1 MSTKTISKRVALA
14 TVVALGAGVLSLVS
28 VSSASAIDTMNKVTA
43 SSTNKTTLVAG
54 TLYMATAAS
63 TTGTASASIESTIAP
78 TTTYPSSLGL
88 LNVSDA
94 VGNDTPIAGTTQ
106 TAVLLANGKLNVYEK
121 IATSGSIDSIV
132 VSGATLTIPTTA
144 TAIVVN
150 NTATVAQETAAANNT
165 YWGVTITPNAGVS
178 SFTVSL
184 YTGNTSSGISNATTG
199 TLSGFI
205 TVSIGVAATT
215 GTVSATKSAVLYESG
230 TAGSPATWAI
240 STSSVTGSKND
251 SNVSTTGTSS
261 YGNLQAALVTLKDAY
276 GVNLQSGYVTA
287 TATNGAAIGWTS
299 GSTAGTTQTS
309 TATVGT
315 GYFAIDATAVS
326 NGYVHMLV
334 SNPTTAPLT
343 TTVTVSVNGVVIGTK
358 AFTFTG
364 KVAKVTLSSPSNGY
378 LSSSANA
385 VYAYFYDAAG
395 NAVSP
400 GNSTS
405 IGYSSYPLQLT
416 QNANTAGVGVGLGA
430 YSSWTSAAPTVNFK
444 CGASSSTGNL
454 AVDYTNP
461 DGTIVTSNGV
471 SVSCSDSPV
480 TYTAAF
486 DKSTYN
492 SGDIATLVVTFK
504 DKNGALAADRA
515 ATVTSTVA
523 PSVYGSN
530 LTGTTGTAT
539 TAGTT
544 SDATTNGVIKYKFIV
559 GSTAGSYAAVVD
571 FSTVDAAATTAG
583 LTQSAVAVPY
593 SIASSG
599 TSLNDVLKGIVS
611 LIASI
616 NKQIAAL
623 AKLVTKK

>member
-28 VSSASAIDTMNKVTA
+28 VSSASAIDTMNKITA

-63 TTGTASASIESTIAP
+63 TTGAASASIESTNGP
-78 TTTYPSSLGL
+78 TTTAPSSLGL
-88 LNVSDA
+88 LNVSDT

-106 TAVLLANGKLNVYEK
+106 TATLLASGKLNVYEK
-121 IATSGSIDSIV
+121 IATSGAIDSIV

-150 NTATVAQETAAANNT
+150 NTATAAQETAASNNT

-184 YTGNTSSGISNATTG
+184 YTGNTTGIANATTG

-205 TVSIGVAATT
+205 TVSIGSTT
-215 GTVSATKSAVLYESG
+215 SSGTVSATKSAVLYETG
-230 TAGSPATWAI
+230 TAGAPATWAY
-240 STSSVTGSKND
+240 STSSVTGAKND
-251 SNVSTTGTSS
+251 SNASTTGTSS

-299 GSTAGTTQTS
+299 GSTAGTTQSS

-315 GYFAIDATAVS
+315 GYFAIDATAVT

-334 SNPTTAPLT
+334 SNPTTAPLS

-364 KVAKVTLSSPSNGY
+364 RVAKVTLSSPSNGY
-378 LSSSANA
+378 LSSSSNT

-395 NAVSP
+395 NAVAP
-400 GNSTS
+400 GNTTS

-416 QNANTAGVGVGLGA
+416 QNANTAGTGIGLGA
-430 YSSWTSAAPTVNFK
+430 YSSWTSAAPTINWK
-444 CGASSSTGNL
+444 CGASSATGNL

-461 DGTIVTSNGV
+461 DGSVVTSNGV
-471 SVSCSDSPV
+471 AVSCSDSPV

-492 SGDIATLVVTFK
+492 SGDIATLTVTFK
-504 DKNGALAADRA
+504 DKNGSLAADRGS
-515 ATVTSTVA
+515 TYTSNAA
-523 PSVYGSN
+523 PSIYGSN
-530 LTGTTGTAT
+530 LTGTTGTST

-571 FSTVDAAATTAG
+571 FSTVDSAATTAG
-583 LTQSAVAVPY
+583 LTQSALAVPY

-599 TSLNDVLKGIVS
+599 TSLNDVLKGIVA